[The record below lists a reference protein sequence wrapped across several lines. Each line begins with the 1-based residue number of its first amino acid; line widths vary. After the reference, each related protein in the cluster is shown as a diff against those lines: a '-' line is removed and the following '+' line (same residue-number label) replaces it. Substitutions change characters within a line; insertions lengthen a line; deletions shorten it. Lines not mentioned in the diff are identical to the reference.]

1 MSSIYVNISIIF
13 KNISFWGHLFPN
25 IFKNISFQFINERK
39 NVANIS
45 FIYINILLIED
56 NISFRDVWKQ
66 IWESP
71 KSFI

>member
-1 MSSIYVNISIIF
+1 
-13 KNISFWGHLFPN
+13 
-25 IFKNISFQFINERK
+25 
-39 NVANIS
+39 VANIS